1 MKILLIIFRTFNKMG
16 NIMDITNRTSVWNE
30 WLENEKIYYKELELK
45 IENFKK
51 LRRTDEASID
61 KLINME
67 EELKSSYYRI
77 KKIKKSVF
85 FIKHE

>member
-1 MKILLIIFRTFNKMG
+1 MG
-16 NIMDITNRTSVWNE
+16 NIMDITNRTGVWKE

-61 KLINME
+61 RLINME

>member
-30 WLENEKIYYKELELK
+30 WLENERIYYKELELK

>member
-1 MKILLIIFRTFNKMG
+1 MG